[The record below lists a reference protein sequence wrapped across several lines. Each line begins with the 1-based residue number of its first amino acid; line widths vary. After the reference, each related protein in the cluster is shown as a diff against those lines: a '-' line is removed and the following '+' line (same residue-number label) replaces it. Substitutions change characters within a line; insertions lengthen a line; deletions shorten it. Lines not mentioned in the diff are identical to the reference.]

1 MKFYDIKNE
10 RVLDILEEFR
20 YTYFEKYDVRNEVN
34 RSFKSHVLNNVPIDY
49 YISDHFRDEVIGLGT
64 SHSGAAEYSYSY
76 AIKPNNLEDRGKT
89 DPYKEDWIKLD
100 EKIKLELGLRF
111 SALSMMYPPDG
122 YIGWHNNANASSYN
136 LVFTYSETGDGWFK
150 FVDPLTG
157 VVNTLQDKKGWSLK
171 AGYFGS
177 YNEPEHIYYHA
188 AWTGCW
194 RMTLSYVLGK
204 DKNYWQDCI
213 DYITEG

>member
-20 YTYFEKYDVRNEVN
+20 YTYFEKYNVPEVN
-34 RSFKSHVLNNVPIDY
+34 PDCFKSHVTNQVSEDY
-49 YISDHFRDEVIGLGT
+49 YISDHFRDYVIGLGT
-64 SHSGAAEYSYSY
+64 NHEGAAEHSY
-76 AIKPNNLEDRGKT
+76 AYKVKPKNLKDETQIDE
-89 DPYKEDWIKLD
+89 YKVDWLTLD
-100 EKIKLELGLRF
+100 GKIKTELGLNY
-111 SALSMMYPPDG
+111 SALSMMYPPNG
-122 YIGWHNNANASSYN
+122 YIGWHNNADASSYN
-136 LVFTYSETGDGWFK
+136 LVFTYSETGNGWFK

-157 VVNTLQDKKGWSLK
+157 LVRELPDKKGWSLK
-171 AGYFGS
+171 AGYFGN

-204 DKNYWQDCI
+204 DKEYWQDCI
-213 DYITEG
+213 DYISEG